1 MAQPPE
7 KPIDPFDIFGGYS
20 PVSTQAPDPF
30 DIFNTDARAVP
41 EPQKSTVDE
50 NFYNYPMFGIA
61 KEELKKEE
69 NDWIDT
75 LIDAPIDFAR
85 GGARGIARTI
95 PLLGEGVWGLLDLA
109 TNLTGQED
117 WLNPR
122 ESAFIKRM
130 DELRDAI
137 GYEDSVAGRT
147 GEALG
152 SVLGFVGTTIA
163 TGGAGAA
170 SRLGTGYNALKAGE
184 LTAGAAT
191 KSLASA
197 VQIAAPGSAIGVAE
211 ASGRMRE
218 YEAETGEDLS
228 IADRNL
234 VYALGIPL
242 GATEI
247 LPIVRPL
254 SILFSKITK
263 RGLPKETIDTYMD
276 LAKSAVIT
284 GTAEGAQEALASIG
298 QDAIEKGVYNESA
311 SIGDS
316 IASEFGYG
324 GGAGA
329 IFDLGVN
336 LLTKGRPKGGR
347 PVGPIE
353 DESDGL
359 TGEEAAE
366 VEIEST
372 PVGGQSPIEQFT
384 GSDEIVLDSELVTPT
399 EVEPAPL
406 NEEVLTSTVASPIE
420 EVQAK
425 AEALKDKIPNIPEVE
440 EQIKQEAIRQQQ
452 QPISPEL
459 QQSLD
464 KEITL
469 ERQIQEAEDTDQ
481 LNEADNLKQQLI
493 DERQQQD
500 ELVKKEKVPI
510 KRSALTQTFNKPDG
524 ETLIAR
530 FPDIESTNTYLGKN
544 ARKTKNKLDITTPAY
559 SQFKQLYDTYVTEE
573 ISKTFSNDANEI
585 KLNSFKDFVAQEQG
599 SVQVEDILSQLNFR
613 NINAND
619 NTFKNFIY
627 LETNKTN
634 LKDLDGLQRKR
645 VFKQIQGLPKQDR
658 PNTGIDEAFIKSR
671 DNTESFTKA
680 QAIKDRQKELLSK
693 YKGSELRQLAISS
706 GVSESFI
713 QDRVGA
719 ASKER
724 MAQGIARQEIN
735 NQISAEENYE
745 KTASRSIPNVLVNK
759 VKTPAKQIN
768 KGQQQYSV
776 LYPDG
781 SRIKTLVPA
790 NIETSEAKELA
801 AQQTFSERVE
811 QLIEEN
817 KTKKVA
823 PDASD
828 QDFLQAVTSSLYK
841 SGNPLAEL
849 MRIAG
854 PQVKQSKTPAAQ
866 TEQIQTLAQD
876 APLLEVPDMSGINY
890 QGNLY
895 RFKDNINGSDTV
907 MNLKRIAKRSFPDAD
922 IVAVDNLFNEE
933 GQAVAGV
940 TLGDMIA
947 INLETNPESGRPR
960 FASPTD
966 TIYHEAV
973 HYFINNNYFSP
984 EAIQTLNENT
994 DKIMSIARVKLQ
1006 QENLPSDVTFEE
1018 AVAIAS
1024 AYYNET
1030 KLQGRT
1036 PFEFTPGI
1044 RRFFEPIFKY
1054 FNQVAK
1060 YFTGKKYRK
1069 LEDVFDA
1076 IREGDLYKDA
1086 VDNPRML
1093 SPPQEKFALEMFARE
1108 PDKAIGPY
1116 KGGDLSSGMNLE
1128 YSTQRRLQPFYSK
1141 TPARPYGNFDIK
1153 ISEMGL
1159 VDSKLS
1165 EAVKETKTKSA
1176 KAKDWLQ
1183 PLKKKPGRFKL
1194 IGSNIEFSKDELL
1207 DTGLK
1212 DYLDR
1217 IDQEFQANPIDVP
1230 ISNIKNYL
1238 KTNQGIVAVTILGKN
1253 QTNILTPNLTS
1264 EKEVI
1269 NYFEK
1274 ELKTANQ
1281 DIDDLTKAIQS
1292 HLINKPD
1299 LHDAFVDALTVPI
1312 SDQPSGA
1319 FHDLITHIDYIENA
1333 YKKLN
1338 INTSKSVIENNFDLL
1353 RQELNVSTKSP
1364 DIDFSVV
1371 NSEKTYQA
1379 IRQLTANGRLLEDTD
1394 AIRKIDPDGHLEKF
1408 LVGLENY
1415 QVVSDPL
1422 VGALEELY
1430 NEEGKTDGSNIK
1442 AGIEDI
1448 FFDLYADNSM
1458 ENKDVMQ
1465 FKNLA
1470 EQRTNAR
1477 ARYDYYDKMLY
1488 GDNLD
1493 YNPSTFA
1500 ANTTK
1505 YSDMALFNIDTT
1517 NAKFNSLEQLRR
1529 RSILGGNRNK
1539 TAAEIAIAEQSG
1551 IPLPKEVL
1559 NEDAFRMY
1567 KETGAFGED
1576 TYTGDMG
1583 QIFTNAGEGIELTAT
1598 QQVQTENHR
1607 ELIFTWNP
1615 ATPTKQYYTSPH
1627 FQGIKN
1633 AFATV
1638 RLVDVKTLDANGNV
1652 LNILYIEEIQS
1663 DMYADVKN
1671 AIDKYLSQLNDGD
1684 PRKENGLDSLTETEF
1699 YEALKGSALT
1709 ENMTAVPLIGFP
1721 KPNMNK
1727 WVDFVMKQIV
1737 QLQVNEAYDGIAL
1750 STTAIQAER
1759 NSKSLLDEFN
1769 FLSFYPSVSPKDID
1783 VRTTNNGVVTLYHT
1797 PSNQKV
1803 TADELINNNYL
1814 SGLEI
1819 SGPSTVQARK
1829 LAAAQYFA
1837 DIFIRDTNSYE
1848 FKQYVNNA
1856 RLVGMTS
1863 GLVNTDMTL
1872 PLEYA
1877 DNVYQ
1882 LEVPDSN
1889 YLNQIVMDDY
1899 KKGSVKNILPK
1910 TAYEL
1915 ISGQI
1920 LKGIRSNQQR
1930 PDVNIIAA
1938 NEFSKSDGTL
1948 EGSEGQIPIVN
1959 TQRIQSNVYRQ
1970 PIGAGYINFSQFNTS
1985 EVQQF
1990 FTKDGWQIYD
2000 RDYVNSLKKAYK
2012 DVYDVEV
2019 KQEGLS
2025 VQEAIEEIFG
2035 GQATQESTNPYMN
2048 SKVTIKN
2055 VLNQDFHAQRLYAED
2070 YAELMDNERF
2080 TVDEVIERTRVEINK
2095 LRGTNLLTRSAFK
2108 QGARVMNKG
2117 APTKKHQSR
2126 FTVPV
2131 FSYDGTEN
2139 MVAKKVYKYSSTP
2152 ADSQRANIWKRGT
2165 DFLGNLGSTKYFS
2178 GLGGLPEMKEYMRLR
2193 YLTGGRIREVE
2204 KVATKFYD
2212 DLKPYLSPVQSKLTE
2227 QQIKTNKTQ
2236 LNSYMEGGED
2246 ADVNL
2251 ITDPKLRKIAGDS
2264 KKAIDKVGVLLVNN
2278 GLLPESK
2285 FKENRGSYLPRLYMK
2300 HILNNPSGE
2309 RLAYL
2314 KSRKNLSEEASMIL
2328 GDIQELSPE
2337 YRILKGIE
2345 RPLRDMQIL
2354 DFFNQVSKNK
2364 KWAIRN
2370 GDMLVEIEQG
2380 GVKKKVSALWLLEEA
2395 SRLREQANYFREREP
2410 MQADQM
2416 DQIAKGYEEK
2426 AGPVAEALDFGNAAP
2441 MDELFVRLPT
2451 SKQYGALRGVAVR
2464 KEIYDDIVGTYNL
2477 GDGDN
2482 AFSKAIAT
2490 MEKGTSIWK
2499 LLKVPLN
2506 PPTVVRN
2513 IGSNMILMNLVGGI
2527 PIHRVMPRMVQA
2539 MSEIRNNGKHWKIA
2553 QKYGIEGTAFT
2564 SAEMYKIEQS
2574 FIDVLQENHP
2584 MGSITRFFDP
2594 RIATNKIFKK
2604 AGDVYQWTESVG
2616 KTAIIIEA
2624 MEKQNL
2630 NDFDAF
2636 MLSQKAL
2643 FDYSDV
2649 PKAGK
2654 LFRKAPIGMPFFT
2667 FYYKA
2672 FPALVETAINHPF
2685 RFAPYVALSA
2695 GLTALTAY
2703 AFGFEKDEEEKL
2715 VQRLAPWLRDRTGV
2729 YPLPYK
2735 DSDNRY
2741 QFIDIGY
2748 FFPWTMYT
2756 DLVTDVANGR
2766 FSEAQRTTGFLSGP
2780 FSDIFLALKTNK
2792 DPFTQRTIW
2801 DERDPVQDR
2810 MMNIL
2815 SYTWSLGM
2823 PSWIT
2828 PNGALS
2834 KTLTSFEDIPR
2845 ANGSPADT
2853 VPQALLRWAGVNV
2866 YGLDTNETVE
2876 RNIKQMKQEIN
2887 SIKQRHI
2894 YKIKNESLSEEERE
2908 IADARYYELLIRKT
2922 NELQQYQID
2931 TAIPQYILDRQSKF
2945 QDG

>member
-1 MAQPPE
+1 MAQPPD

-20 PVSTQAPDPF
+20 PLSTQAPDPF
-30 DIFNTDARAVP
+30 DVFNTDARQVTT
-41 EPQKSTVDE
+41 PQKPTVDE
-50 NFYNYPMFGIA
+50 NFYNYPMFGME
-61 KEELKKEE
+61 KEQFTKEE
-69 NDWIDT
+69 NDWIDAV
-75 LIDAPIDFAR
+75 INAPLDFAR
-85 GGARGIARTI
+85 GGARGIAQTI

-109 TNLTGQED
+109 TNLSGNED
-117 WLNPR
+117 WLNPK
-122 ESAFIKRM
+122 ESQFIKRM
-130 DELRDAI
+130 DELREAI
-137 GYEDSVAGRT
+137 GYEDSVAGKT
-147 GEALG
+147 GQALG
-152 SVLGFVGTTIA
+152 SVLGFVGTTIG

-170 SRLGTGYNALKAGE
+170 SRLGAGYNALKAGE
-184 LTAGAAT
+184 LTAGTAIKSLGAAT
-191 KSLASA
+191 QL
-197 VQIAAPGSAIGVAE
+197 AAPGAAVGVSE
-211 ASGRMRE
+211 ASSRMRE
-218 YEAETGEDLS
+218 FEKESGEDLS

-234 VYALGIPL
+234 AYSLGIPL
-242 GATEI
+242 GTTEI

-263 RGLPKETIDTYMD
+263 RGLPKETIDGYMD

-284 GTAEGAQEALASIG
+284 GTAEGTQEALASIG
-298 QDAIEKGVYNESA
+298 QDAIAKGVYNESQA
-311 SIGDS
+311 IGES
-316 IASEFGYG
+316 IASDFGYG

-336 LLTKGRPKGGR
+336 LLTKGRTRQRGPDE
-347 PVGPIE
+347 PVEE
-353 DESDGL
+353 DAGL
-359 TGEEAAE
+359 SGEEAAE

-406 NEEVLTSTVASPIE
+406 NEDVLTSTAQSPVE
-420 EVQAK
+420 EVEAK
-425 AEALKDKIPNIPEVE
+425 AEALKDQTPNIPEVE
-440 EQIKQEAIRQQQ
+440 QQIKQEAVRQLQ

-459 QQSLD
+459 QDNLNQEL
-464 KEITL
+464 EL
-469 ERQIQEAEDTDQ
+469 ERQIQELED
-481 LNEADNLKQQLI
+481 ADKLDDADTVKQQLI
-493 DERQQQD
+493 DLRAKQND
-500 ELVKKEKVPI
+500 LIKKDKVPI

-544 ARKTKNKLDITTPAY
+544 ARRTKNKLDITTPAY
-559 SQFKQLYDTYVTEE
+559 GQFKQLYDAYVTEE
-573 ISKTFSNDANEI
+573 ISKTYNNDTNEI

-599 SVQVEDILSQLNFR
+599 SVQAEDILSQLNFR

-634 LKDLDGLQRKR
+634 LKDLTGLERKR
-645 VFKQIQGLPKQDR
+645 VFKQIQGLPKQDK
-658 PNTGIDEAFIKSR
+658 PNTSIDEAFIKSR
-671 DNTESFTKA
+671 DNTEAFTKA
-680 QAIKDRQKELLSK
+680 QAIKDRQKELVNR
-693 YKGSELRQLAISS
+693 YKSSELRQMAISA

-724 MAQGIARQEIN
+724 IAQGIARQEIN

-745 KTASRSIPNVLVNK
+745 QTASRQIPNVLVNK
-759 VKTPAKQIN
+759 VKTPAAQKN
-768 KGQQQYSV
+768 KGLQQYSV

-781 SRIKTLVPA
+781 KRIKTLVPA
-790 NIETSEAKELA
+790 NVETAEAKELA
-801 AQQTFSERVE
+801 AQQTFSERLE
-811 QLIEEN
+811 LLIEEN
-817 KTKKVA
+817 KTKNVA
-823 PDASD
+823 PDASN
-828 QDFLQAVTSSLYK
+828 QDFIQALTSSLYK
-841 SGNPLAEL
+841 SGDPLAEL
-849 MRIAG
+849 LRVAG
-854 PQVKQSKTPAAQ
+854 PQVKQSRTPAAQ
-866 TEQIQTLAQD
+866 TEQVQILKED
-876 APLLEVPDMSGINY
+876 APLLEVPNMKGINY

-895 RFKDNINGSDTV
+895 RFKDNINASDTV

-933 GQAVAGV
+933 GEAVAGV

-947 INLETNPESGRPR
+947 INLETNPETGRPR

-984 EAIQTLNENT
+984 EAIQVLNQNT

-1060 YFTGKKYRK
+1060 YFTGKKYRR

-1076 IREGDLYKDA
+1076 VRTGDLYKDA
-1086 VDNPRML
+1086 VDNPKIL
-1093 SPPQEKFALEMFARE
+1093 SPPQQKFTLEMFARN
-1108 PDKAIGPY
+1108 PNQAVGPY

-1128 YSTQRRLQPFYSK
+1128 YNAERRMQPLYSK
-1141 TPARPYGNFDIK
+1141 TPARPYGVNDIK
-1153 ISEMGL
+1153 VSQIGL
-1159 VDSKLS
+1159 VDSRLN
-1165 EAVKETKTKSA
+1165 EAVKDTKTKSA

-1194 IGSNIEFSKDELL
+1194 AGSNIEFSKDDLL

-1217 IDQEFQANPIDVP
+1217 IDKEFEQNPIDVS
-1230 ISNIKNYL
+1230 ISNIKDYL

-1253 QTNILTPNLTS
+1253 QTNILTPSLTS
-1264 EKEVI
+1264 EKEIV

-1274 ELKTANQ
+1274 EIDQANK
-1281 DIDDLTKAIQS
+1281 DIDEITKEIQS
-1292 HLINKPD
+1292 HLVNKEK
-1299 LHDAFVDALTVPI
+1299 LHDEFTYMYAIPI
-1312 SDQPSGA
+1312 EDQASGA
-1319 FHDLITHIDYIENA
+1319 FHDLITNIDYIENA

-1338 INTSKSVIENNFDLL
+1338 INNSKSVIENNFDLI
-1353 RQELNVSTKSP
+1353 RQQLNVTTKSP
-1364 DIDFSVV
+1364 DIDFSPN
-1371 NSEKTYQA
+1371 NSEKTNQA
-1379 IRQLTANGRLLEDTD
+1379 IRELTLNGRILEDID
-1394 AIRKIDPDGHLEKF
+1394 ALTKADPEQHLEKF
-1408 LVGLENY
+1408 LVALYN
-1415 QVVSDPL
+1415 QQIASDPL
-1422 VGALEELY
+1422 ISALEEIY
-1430 NEEGKTDGSNIK
+1430 NENGKSYGINIEQ
-1442 AGIEDI
+1442 GVNQD
-1448 FFDLYADNSM
+1448 FDEFLSVEPDSKFYS
-1458 ENKDVMQ
+1458 DVLTL
-1465 FKNLA
+1465 KRLVIR
-1470 EQRTNAR
+1470 RTEAR
-1477 ARYDYYDKMLY
+1477 ARHDYYDSMLY

-1493 YNPSTFA
+1493 YNP
-1500 ANTTK
+1500 TTLATNK
-1505 YSDMALFNIDTT
+1505 TMYQDYPRFNIDTT
-1517 NAKFNSLEQLRR
+1517 NAKFNALQQLRAKAIR
-1529 RSILGGNRNK
+1529 DGNVNK
-1539 TAAEIAIAEQSG
+1539 TAQEIKIAESTG
-1551 IPLPKEVL
+1551 IPLTKAVPSARELIDFQAKGTFNL
-1559 NEDAFRMY
+1559 NVADEALDNPQ
-1567 KETGAFGED
+1567 D
-1576 TYTGDMG
+1576 
-1583 QIFTNAGEGIELTAT
+1583 
-1598 QQVQTENHR
+1598 QVVQASNHR
-1607 ELIFTWNP
+1607 ELLFTWNP
-1615 ATPTKQYYTSPH
+1615 TTPTKKYYTSPH
-1627 FQGIKN
+1627 YQDAPVKN
-1633 AFATV
+1633 LFASA
-1638 RLVDVKTLDANGNV
+1638 RISDVQSLDDNGNV
-1652 LNILYIEEIQS
+1652 QKLLYIEEIQS
-1663 DMYADVKN
+1663 DMYADVMK
-1671 AIDKYLSQLNDGD
+1671 AIKYFQEELNDGD
-1684 PRKENGLDSLTETEF
+1684 PRKNNINNLTEDDVLD
-1699 YEALKGSALT
+1699 ALMRFDLT
-1709 ENMTAVPLIGFP
+1709 SNMTAVPLIGFP

-1727 WVDFVMKQIV
+1727 WVDFVMKQLV
-1737 QLQVNEAYDGIAL
+1737 QLQVNEGYDGIAM

-1759 NSKSLLDEFN
+1759 NSASLQDQFN
-1769 FLSFYPSVSPKDID
+1769 FISFYPSVNPKNIE
-1783 VRTTNNGVVTLYHT
+1783 VNNTEDGGIEIIHT
-1797 PSNQKV
+1797 PSNQKIRQQV
-1803 TADELINNNYL
+1803 LINENYFTPIEQRNV
-1814 SGLEI
+1814 SIG
-1819 SGPSTVQARK
+1819 SARI

-1837 DIFIRDTNSYE
+1837 DTFSKDTNSYE
-1848 FKQYVNNA
+1848 FKQYVDHA

-1863 GLVNTDMTL
+1863 GLVNQDITL
-1872 PLEYA
+1872 PLEKS
-1877 DNVYQ
+1877 DTVYE
-1882 LEVPDSN
+1882 LELPETN
-1889 YLNQIVMDDY
+1889 YLNQTPQDNY
-1899 KKGSVKNILPK
+1899 KKGSVQDILPK
-1910 TAYEL
+1910 NIYEI

-1920 LKGIRSNQQR
+1920 LKGIRSDKQR
-1930 PDVNIIAA
+1930 ADVNLIAA
-1938 NEFSKSDGTL
+1938 NEYIQSQQTDQ
-1948 EGSEGQIPIVN
+1948 GSSSPLVD
-1959 TQRIQSNVYRQ
+1959 TQRIQRNVDRQ
-1970 PIGAGYINFSQFNTS
+1970 PIGAGYINFAAFNPN
-1985 EVQQF
+1985 EMRQF
-1990 FTKDGWQIYD
+1990 FTKDGWEIYD
-2000 RDYVNSLKKAYK
+2000 RDYVNALKKAYK

-2019 KQEGLS
+2019 QQQGSS
-2025 VQEAIEEIFG
+2025 VQEAIEEIYG

-2048 SKVTIKN
+2048 AKVTVRN
-2055 VLNQDFHAQRLYAED
+2055 VLNQDFHAQRLYGEN
-2070 YAELMDNERF
+2070 YAELLDNERF
-2080 TVDEVIERTRVEINK
+2080 TVDEVIERTRIEINNR
-2095 LRGTNLLTRSAFK
+2095 RGTNLLTRSAFK
-2108 QGARVMNKG
+2108 QGARLLNKG

-2126 FTVPV
+2126 FKVPV
-2131 FSYDGTEN
+2131 FTYDGTEK

-2152 ADSQRANIWKRGT
+2152 ADAQRANIWKRAT

-2178 GLGGLPEMKEYMRLR
+2178 GLGGLPEMKEYMKLR
-2193 YLTGGRIREVE
+2193 YITGGRIREIE
-2204 KVATKFYD
+2204 RVATKFYD
-2212 DLKPYLSPVQSKLTE
+2212 DLKPYLSPVESNLTE
-2227 QQIKTNKTQ
+2227 QQIRTNKKQ
-2236 LNSYMEGGED
+2236 LNAYMEGGKD

-2251 ITDPKLRKIAGDS
+2251 IADTKLRKIAEDS

-2278 GLLPESK
+2278 GLLPQSK
-2285 FKENRGSYLPRLYMK
+2285 FEENRGSYLPRLYMK

-2314 KSRKNLSEEASMIL
+2314 RSRKDLSEEASMIL

-2354 DFFNQVSKNK
+2354 DFFNEVSKNK
-2364 KWAIRN
+2364 KWAIRD
-2370 GDMLVEIEQG
+2370 GDMLVDIEQG
-2380 GVKKKVSALWLLEEA
+2380 GVKKKVSALWMLEEA

-2410 MQADQM
+2410 AQADQM
-2416 DQIAKGYEEK
+2416 EQIAKGYEEV
-2426 AGPVAEALDFGNAAP
+2426 AGPVAEALNFGNAKP
-2441 MDELFVRLPT
+2441 LNELFVRIPT
-2451 SKQYGALRGVAVR
+2451 SKHYGALRGVAVR
-2464 KEIYDDIVGTYNL
+2464 KEIYDDIIGTYNL

-2527 PIHRVMPRMVQA
+2527 PIHKVMPRMVQA

-2564 SAEMYKIEQS
+2564 SAEMYKVEQS
-2574 FIDVLQENHP
+2574 FIDLLQENHP

-2594 RIATNKIFKK
+2594 RIATNKLFKK

-2616 KTAIIIEA
+2616 KTAIIIDA
-2624 MEKQNL
+2624 MERQNL
-2630 NDFDAF
+2630 NEFDSFLLA
-2636 MLSQKAL
+2636 QKAL

-2685 RFAPYVALSA
+2685 RFAPYIALSA

-2703 AFGFEKDEEEKL
+2703 AFGFEDDEEEKL
-2715 VQRLAPWLRDRTGV
+2715 VKRLAPYLRDRTGV

-2735 DSDNRY
+2735 DSDGRY

-2756 DLVTDVANGR
+2756 DLIKDVSNGR

-2780 FSDIFLALKTNK
+2780 FSDIFLALKTNR

-2801 DERDPVQDR
+2801 EERDPVQDR
-2810 MMNIL
+2810 IMNIL

-2828 PNGALS
+2828 PNGAIS
-2834 KTLTSFEDIPR
+2834 KTVNALQDIPR
-2845 ANGSPADT
+2845 TNGSPADT
-2853 VPQALLRWAGVNV
+2853 VPQALLRFVGVNV
-2866 YGLDTNETVE
+2866 YGLDTEETVI
-2876 RNIKQMKQEIN
+2876 RNIKQMKQEIEN
-2887 SIKQRHI
+2887 IKQRHK
-2894 YKIKNESLSEEERE
+2894 YRMSNESMTAEERE
-2908 IADARYYELLIRKT
+2908 AADLRYYELLMRKM

-2931 TAIPQYILDRQSKF
+2931 TAIPKYILDRQSKF